1 MRKLP
6 SALVQRYVKDI
17 YEALPLFI
25 KLFLFEF
32 KMRLPI
38 EALSRG
44 KKAIQKKRLIHIR
57 SPYGA
62 LICPEDALDTVK
74 EIYGREVY
82 TCVRPLKHDDV
93 VVDVGAHV
101 GIFTL
106 KAAREAEDGL
116 IVAVEPDPGN
126 FRLLV
131 RNIRANGLE
140 NVIPIRAALWKE
152 EGTLRLFMAC
162 LLYTSPSPRDRG

>member
-1 MRKLP
+1 VRKLL
-6 SALVQRYVKDI
+6 SASAPGYLNKLYGVLPKLVG
-17 YEALPLFI
+17 
-25 KLFLFEF
+25 LFLFELKARF
-32 KMRLPI
+32 LAKMPSQAE
-38 EALSRG
+38 EAMRE
-44 KKAIQKKRLIHIR
+44 KRLIHVR
-57 SPYGA
+57 TPYGTIA
-62 LICPEDALDTVK
+62 CPEDALDTVK
-74 EIYGREVY
+74 EIYEREVY

-93 VVDVGAHV
+93 VMDVGAHV

-140 NVIPIRAALWKE
+140 NVIPV
-152 EGTLRLFMAC
+152 
-162 LLYTSPSPRDRG
+162 